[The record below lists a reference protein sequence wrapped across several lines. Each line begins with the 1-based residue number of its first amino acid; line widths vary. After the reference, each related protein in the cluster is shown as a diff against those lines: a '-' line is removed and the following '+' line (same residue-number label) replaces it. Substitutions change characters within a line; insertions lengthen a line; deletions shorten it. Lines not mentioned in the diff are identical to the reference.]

1 MSGWIEIRRNAGM
14 TVENTKA
21 EDQVEKPEATEAET
35 SADVE
40 AAVVDPILEE
50 AAASEEQAEE
60 QVIDDTARRIEELEE
75 QLAQSKDQTLRAHAE
90 AMNIKR
96 RAEQD
101 VEKAHKFALEKF
113 VNELIPVVDSLEKGI
128 ESAEQGDGSHETM
141 LEGMRLTHKQLLDAL
156 AKFQVLQVNPEGE
169 PFDPNFHQAISMVP
183 NPDMEPN
190 TVMNV
195 FQKGY
200 TLNGRV
206 IRPAMVVVSSAA

>member
-1 MSGWIEIRRNAGM
+1 M

-21 EDQVEKPEATEAET
+21 EDQVEKPEATEAES

-50 AAASEEQAEE
+50 APEIEEQA
-60 QVIDDTARRIEELEE
+60 IDDTARRIEELEE

-90 AMNIKR
+90 AMNTKR

-128 ESAEQGDGSHETM
+128 ESAEQGEGQHETM

-156 AKFQVLQVNPEGE
+156 AKFNVEQVNPEGQ

-200 TLNGRV
+200 TLHGRV
-206 IRPAMVVVSSAA
+206 IRPAMVVVSKAA

>member
-1 MSGWIEIRRNAGM
+1 M

-21 EDQVEKPEATEAET
+21 EDQVGKPEATEAES

-60 QVIDDTARRIEELEE
+60 QAIDDTARRIEELEE

-101 VEKAHKFALEKF
+101 VEKAHKFALDKF

-128 ESAEQGDGSHETM
+128 ESAEQGDGSHDTM
-141 LEGMRLTHKQLLDAL
+141 LEGMCLTHKQLLDAL
-156 AKFQVLQVNPEGE
+156 GKFQVLQVNPEGE

-200 TLNGRV
+200 TLHGRV

>member
-1 MSGWIEIRRNAGM
+1 M